1 MEKEPA
7 HVVMPAGY
15 SRVDLLKLK
24 VFEQSREII
33 LGGGESILLMP
44 VPGEKNIP
52 YGEEKEL
59 TSEFRFAGATDNNLT
74 LDMVRISFDG
84 VSYGEEKPL
93 VEVFDRLLRENTK
106 ENCAS
111 NIRLPSGAGE
121 RNC

>member
-1 MEKEPA
+1 
-7 HVVMPAGY
+7 
-15 SRVDLLKLK
+15 
-24 VFEQSREII
+24 
-33 LGGGESILLMP
+33 MP

-93 VEVFDRLLRENTK
+93 VEVFDRLLREK
-106 ENCAS
+106 YEGKLCVKYS
-111 NIRLPSGAGE
+111 LP
-121 RNC
+121 CP